1 MCCKLGRVS
10 QGGRILTGGLVME
23 CEGNYVEPTVVEI
36 SHDAPIVREEL
47 FSPVL
52 YVFKFQVLYKNLFAM
67 LLICAYFCYNNVW

>member
-23 CEGNYVEPTVVEI
+23 REGNYVEPTVVEI

-67 LLICAYFCYNNVW
+67 QLICAYFCYNNVW